1 MTLKD
6 IMNGPDIIMYI
17 VAVFLAIISIVFLT
31 GNGAGLIA
39 GYNTASSYE
48 KSKYD
53 EKKMCR
59 VMGAGMSVIT
69 VLLFVMAIWSE
80 VLPAVFAYIFIG
92 VVIADCV
99 VMIVLLNTVCKKKQE

>member
-6 IMNGPDIIMYI
+6 IINGPDIIMWI
-17 VAVFLAIISIVFLT
+17 VAVFLTILSIVFLT
-31 GNGAGLIA
+31 GNGAELIA
-39 GYNTASSYE
+39 GYNTADSSE

-69 VLLFVMAIWSE
+69 VLLFAMAIWSE
-80 VLPAVFAYIFIG
+80 VLPAAFAYVFIG
-92 VVIADCV
+92 VVIADCIAI
-99 VMIVLLNTVCKKKQE
+99 IVLLNTVCKKK

>member
-6 IMNGPDIIMYI
+6 ITNGPGIIVLL
-17 VAVFLAIISIVFLT
+17 VAVFMTIISIVFLT

-39 GYNTASSYE
+39 GYNTADSSE

-69 VLLFVMAIWSE
+69 VLLYVMAIWSA
-80 VLPAVFAYIFIG
+80 VLPASFSYVFIG

-99 VMIVLLNTVCKKKQE
+99 VMIVLLNTICKKK

>member
-6 IMNGPDIIMYI
+6 ITNGPGIIVLL
-17 VAVFLAIISIVFLT
+17 VAVFMAIISIVFLT
-31 GNGAGLIA
+31 GNGADLIA
-39 GYNTASSYE
+39 GYNTADSSE

-59 VMGAGMSVIT
+59 VMGTGMSVIT
-69 VLLFVMAIWSE
+69 VLLFVMAIWSA
-80 VLPAVFAYIFIG
+80 VLPASFAYIFIC

-99 VMIVLLNTVCKKKQE
+99 VMIVLLNTICKKK